1 MCPRRWWALL
11 GTSPKEC
18 RCDKR
23 HTTLCSYRSWC
34 TSCLWTIWAIAG
46 VYRWPQRFAILSLS
60 PPSHLISLWWTV
72 KGQCNSIFAVW
83 LVLSSLPRAKLW
95 GTLSWCLKLAPKPCW
110 SMQTPAIAWQAPGVF
125 FSWKTVQ
132 TLLRQV
138 CANVGVCQQTGLGTE
153 GDVLGERVSWHTMSN
168 LNWWGWRDPRTWGEA
183 LASPWVK
190 SRWGLTPTSLLLIW

>member
-95 GTLSWCLKLAPKPCW
+95 GTLSRCLKLAPKPCW

-125 FSWKTVQ
+125 FPGKPFKPCSGRSVLTS
-132 TLLRQV
+132 V
-138 CANVGVCQQTGLGTE
+138 CASRLGW
-153 GDVLGERVSWHTMSN
+153 GQKGMSSEK
-168 LNWWGWRDPRTWGEA
+168 GCRGTQC
-183 LASPWVK
+183 
-190 SRWGLTPTSLLLIW
+190 PTSTDGGGGTPGRGVKP